1 MTACSSTGPVVSAR
15 KLNAETTMTPDHNKF
30 LSNPGRVKHDWDLAL
45 KQIERKFER
54 GDANPL
60 PESMYSMLLEQIEFE
75 RLAYRDEIFHAYGSR
90 HRRLHE
96 QHSTEPEWPRLR
108 AEHWNA
114 FRAEVRARRRW
125 LDTIEERLDEAFLKS
140 VPSNA

>member
-1 MTACSSTGPVVSAR
+1 MVSAR
-15 KLNAETTMTPDHNKF
+15 KLNAETIMTPDDNKF
-30 LSNPGRVKHDWDLAL
+30 LSNPGRVRHDWELIL
-45 KQIERKFER
+45 KQIDRKFET
-54 GDANPL
+54 GDASPL
-60 PESMYSMLLEQIEFE
+60 PESMFNMLLEQIEFE
-75 RLAYRDEIFHAYGSR
+75 RLAYRDEILSTYGSQ

-125 LDTIEERLDEAFLKS
+125 LDTIEQRLDEAFLKS
-140 VPSNA
+140 VGSNA